1 MNRWR
6 ALADLCWGDIL
17 ILSLLTMGMAA
28 AGYILLTVPA
38 GP

>member
-6 ALADLCWGDIL
+6 ALADLSWGDIL
-17 ILSLLTMGMAA
+17 VLSLLAAGMAA

-38 GP
+38 VP